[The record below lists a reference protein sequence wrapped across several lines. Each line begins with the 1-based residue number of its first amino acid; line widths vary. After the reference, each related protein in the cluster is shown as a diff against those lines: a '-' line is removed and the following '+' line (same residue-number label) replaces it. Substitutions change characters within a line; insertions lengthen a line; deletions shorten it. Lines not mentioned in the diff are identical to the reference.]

1 MSMSKS
7 FRLREKQGLEFR
19 WEAFNAWNTPQ
30 LGNPNTKL
38 GNSNFGK
45 ITSASNSRSMQAAL
59 KYSF

>member
-1 MSMSKS
+1 MNYWDRSYSGGK
-7 FRLREKQGLEFR
+7 
-19 WEAFNAWNTPQ
+19 AFNAWNTSQ
-30 LGNPNTKL
+30 LGTPNTTL